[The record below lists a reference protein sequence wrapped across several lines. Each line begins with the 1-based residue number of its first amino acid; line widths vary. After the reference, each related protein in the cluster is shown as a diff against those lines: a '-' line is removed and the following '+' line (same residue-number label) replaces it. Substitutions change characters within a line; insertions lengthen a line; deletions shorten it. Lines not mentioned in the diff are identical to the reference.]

1 MVYLGDPP
9 KRRRKRG
16 GMIGVE
22 ETARRNKKSSPD
34 KELEKLIRSAPSGLP
49 AGPTQSPK
57 AFKKD
62 KDTPAAQTFTPLSYT
77 KIKRDKRGR
86 KRRTPRVT

>member
-9 KRRRKRG
+9 KRRRKIG

-34 KELEKLIRSAPSGLP
+34 KELEKLIKSVP
-49 AGPTQSPK
+49 QSPK
-57 AFKKD
+57 AGKKD

-86 KRRTPRVT
+86 KRQTPRVT